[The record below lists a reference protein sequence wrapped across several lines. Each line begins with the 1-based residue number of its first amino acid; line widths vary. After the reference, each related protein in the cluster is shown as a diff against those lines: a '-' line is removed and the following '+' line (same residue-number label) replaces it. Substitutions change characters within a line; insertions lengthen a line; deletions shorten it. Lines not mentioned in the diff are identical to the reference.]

1 MFFSHVIR
9 VTYPNGHSVRPI
21 RIYTLKNPIF
31 ESGRFLILFKLANTD
46 LMPIFDKKY
55 STFLSQKFRGVT
67 IFQKGMKVFN
77 RFKNPKS
84 KFLHQTLL

>member
-9 VTYPNGHSVRPI
+9 VTYPHGHSVRPI

-55 STFLSQKFRGVT
+55 STVLSRKFRGVT
-67 IFQKGMKVFN
+67 DDGKDSEAKKKEQPLWSNI
-77 RFKNPKS
+77 S
-84 KFLHQTLL
+84 